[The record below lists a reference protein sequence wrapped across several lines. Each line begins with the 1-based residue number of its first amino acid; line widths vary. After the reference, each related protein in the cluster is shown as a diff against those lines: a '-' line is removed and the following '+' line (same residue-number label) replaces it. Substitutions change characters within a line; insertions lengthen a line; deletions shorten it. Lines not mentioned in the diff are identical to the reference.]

1 MALVTHPPP
10 VHGMPYDLLLEIFKL
25 NANMFTDDEALNIT
39 RATSQV
45 CRSWRNV
52 MLATPSIWAKLI
64 DLDCVRHL
72 ILNKWR
78 NELIRR
84 SATSLLWIKAKKLN
98 DINPGHYL
106 VNFLFDVVHK
116 HWNRIQILVAN
127 VYGKD
132 IHTIQYA
139 PLFLPAPHLK
149 VFDLNIGTA
158 LDTFTLF
165 SRQAPMLRRFNSQW
179 HQVDSNAPWLH
190 QLHSIELLLEANT
203 LSVLSATHNL
213 QELKI
218 RRGKEMPFPLS
229 LPIVSLPNLSRL
241 EICLGLKSVASIL
254 AHLEIPHSCSLDH
267 LASTTLTTAF
277 DCSPFV
283 DKIRQAAQHYFQ
295 SYPPTK
301 LLFEFSKENFILK
314 DGTCPENFSLTIRFY
329 RQYFQ
334 LSHSVQILPK
344 LQTVAEFSRVTELAF
359 HAIYSPPLDFLSF
372 INCFTAVQTISAS
385 EQDLEFLA
393 IIMNSDH
400 PQYIQEGC
408 RNIFPGLSTAIIIA
422 APGQQPYSIG
432 ELTLSVLDLT
442 HAVSIEQATLDSL
455 RDITDLE
462 VLLNPDNVDL
472 ISAS

>member
-1 MALVTHPPP
+1 MPLFTRPSP
-10 VHGMPYDLLLEIFKL
+10 VRGMPYDLLLEIFKL

-64 DLDCVRHL
+64 DLDCVRNL

-116 HWNRIQILVAN
+116 HWNRDSNTGCQCIR
-127 VYGKD
+127 KD

-158 LDTFTLF
+158 LDTLTLF

-179 HQVDSNAPWLH
+179 QQVDSNAPWLH

-218 RRGKEMPFPLS
+218 CRGKE
-229 LPIVSLPNLSRL
+229 
-241 EICLGLKSVASIL
+241 K
-254 AHLEIPHSCSLDH
+254 
-267 LASTTLTTAF
+267 
-277 DCSPFV
+277 
-283 DKIRQAAQHYFQ
+283 
-295 SYPPTK
+295 
-301 LLFEFSKENFILK
+301 
-314 DGTCPENFSLTIRFY
+314 
-329 RQYFQ
+329 
-334 LSHSVQILPK
+334 
-344 LQTVAEFSRVTELAF
+344 
-359 HAIYSPPLDFLSF
+359 
-372 INCFTAVQTISAS
+372 
-385 EQDLEFLA
+385 
-393 IIMNSDH
+393 
-400 PQYIQEGC
+400 
-408 RNIFPGLSTAIIIA
+408 
-422 APGQQPYSIG
+422 PYSVVPAHCISSEFESPRNLPWLG
-432 ELTLSVLDLT
+432 KCCVYSKPTLRYRIVVHWTFWL
-442 HAVSIEQATLDSL
+442 Q
-455 RDITDLE
+455 R
-462 VLLNPDNVDL
+462 P
-472 ISAS
+472 